1 MGGMD
6 RARTSARVARER
18 LGERES
24 AGGSDGREIASEI
37 GGVAV
42 EGRRRGGGRE
52 SDRGGLH
59 RARVGRGPHPER
71 VARRAGATRGG
82 RGRIRR
88 SGRGGPVV
96 QRAEFLRAV
105 RHGRQDSRLG
115 RLGPSESTGTSV
127 GAGGCVAERDEGM
140 MSPRMPLAVRKELR
154 RGGRR
159 GQHLPPRSRALV
171 HRADASAGPDRSRAR
186 AVGGAASTAR
196 ASSVEQSCVVAPA
209 RGAGLV
215 FRSADSIITPRTET
229 AGREALIEFSDAPGR
244 LESDDAMSGERVV
257 ARGRRSD
264 ARG

>member
-1 MGGMD
+1 M
-6 RARTSARVARER
+6 RATVGWGVRIGRTSVRVARER

-24 AGGSDGREIASEI
+24 TRGSDRREIASEI

-52 SDRGGLH
+52 STRGGLH

-105 RHGRQDSRLG
+105 RHGRQDSRVA
-115 RLGPSESTGTSV
+115 PPQSTGTSV
-127 GAGGCVAERDEGM
+127 GVRRQGM
-140 MSPRMPLAVRKELR
+140 MPRMPLTVRKELR

-186 AVGGAASTAR
+186 GLRRGVHRARVERRAVLR
-196 ASSVEQSCVVAPA
+196 
-209 RGAGLV
+209 RGTGSQRGLV
-215 FRSADSIITPRTET
+215 FFRSASRGPKR
-229 AGREALIEFSDAPGR
+229 P
-244 LESDDAMSGERVV
+244 V
-257 ARGRRSD
+257 AKR
-264 ARG
+264 

>member
-42 EGRRRGGGRE
+42 EGGRRGGGGE
-52 SDRGGLH
+52 SSARGGLN
-59 RARVGRGPHPER
+59 RERVGRGAQTER
-71 VARRAGATRGG
+71 VARRAGGTRGG
-82 RGRIRR
+82 RGRVRR
-88 SGRGGPVV
+88 PGRGGPVV

-115 RLGPSESTGTSV
+115 RVGPSESTGTSV

-140 MSPRMPLAVRKELR
+140 MMPRLPLAVRKELR

-196 ASSVEQSCVVAPA
+196 ASSVEQSCVAAPA

-215 FRSADSIITPRTET
+215 FSVRGLEFTRTDRNGRPRSVDRILGRARSA
-229 AGREALIEFSDAPGR
+229 
-244 LESDDAMSGERVV
+244 
-257 ARGRRSD
+257 
-264 ARG
+264 

>member
-1 MGGMD
+1 MD

-42 EGRRRGGGRE
+42 EGGRRGGGGE
-52 SDRGGLH
+52 SSARGGLN
-59 RARVGRGPHPER
+59 RERVGRGAQTER
-71 VARRAGATRGG
+71 VARRAGGTRGG
-82 RGRIRR
+82 RGRVRR
-88 SGRGGPVV
+88 PGRGGPVV

-115 RLGPSESTGTSV
+115 RLGPPESTGTSV
-127 GAGGCVAERDEGM
+127 GARGCCVAERDEGTM
-140 MSPRMPLAVRKELR
+140 KPRMPLAVRKELR

-159 GQHLPPRSRALV
+159 GQRLPPRSRALV

-196 ASSVEQSCVVAPA
+196 ATCVEQSC
-209 RGAGLV
+209 RGTGSRRGFGISVRGLE
-215 FRSADSIITPRTET
+215 SSHPRTET

-244 LESDDAMSGERVV
+244 LA
-257 ARGRRSD
+257 
-264 ARG
+264 

>member
-1 MGGMD
+1 M
-6 RARTSARVARER
+6 RATVGWGVRIGRTSVRVARER

-24 AGGSDGREIASEI
+24 TRGSDGREIASEI

-52 SDRGGLH
+52 STRGGLH

-105 RHGRQDSRLG
+105 RHGRQDSRVA
-115 RLGPSESTGTSV
+115 PPQSTGTSV
-127 GAGGCVAERDEGM
+127 GVRRQEM
-140 MSPRMPLAVRKELR
+140 MPRMPLTVRKELR

-186 AVGGAASTAR
+186 GLRRGVHRARVERRAVLR
-196 ASSVEQSCVVAPA
+196 
-209 RGAGLV
+209 RGTGSQRGLV
-215 FRSADSIITPRTET
+215 FFRSASRGPKR
-229 AGREALIEFSDAPGR
+229 P
-244 LESDDAMSGERVV
+244 V
-257 ARGRRSD
+257 AKR
-264 ARG
+264 

>member
-1 MGGMD
+1 MGAMD

-42 EGRRRGGGRE
+42 EGGRRGGGGE
-52 SDRGGLH
+52 SSARGGLD
-59 RARVGRGPHPER
+59 RERVRRGAQTER
-71 VARRAGATRGG
+71 VARRAGGTRGG
-82 RGRIRR
+82 RGRVRR
-88 SGRGGPVV
+88 PGRGGPVV

-105 RHGRQDSRLG
+105 RHGRQDSRLS
-115 RLGPSESTGTSV
+115 RLGPPESTGTSV
-127 GAGGCVAERDEGM
+127 GARGCVAERDEGM
-140 MSPRMPLAVRKELR
+140 LMPRMPLAVRKELR

-186 AVGGAASTAR
+186 AVGGAASTAH

-215 FRSADSIITPRTET
+215 FSVRGLESSSPADRNGRSRSVDRILGRARSA
-229 AGREALIEFSDAPGR
+229 
-244 LESDDAMSGERVV
+244 
-257 ARGRRSD
+257 
-264 ARG
+264 